1 MQESPLWGAFLT
13 GGLSLLLQQI
23 HECIKCNQCIK
34 YKSVMKFIPVSAPG
48 TLGIYQTLIWTL
60 VSKWFLGDIVLT
72 MVLTIN
78 VSLYCQMSIWIIY
91 VFNVYVYQN
100 YSGHLQYGVINILLY
115 LIYMHGIMVYWG
127 F

>member
-1 MQESPLWGAFLT
+1 M
-13 GGLSLLLQQI
+13 
-23 HECIKCNQCIK
+23 K
-34 YKSVMKFIPVSAPG
+34 YIPVSAPG

-72 MVLTIN
+72 MVLLIN
-78 VSLYCQMSIWIIY
+78 VSLYYQMSIWIIC

-100 YSGHLQYGVINILLY
+100 YSVNLQFGAIKILLY
-115 LIYMHGIMVYWG
+115 LIYMQGIMVNWG

>member
-1 MQESPLWGAFLT
+1 M
-13 GGLSLLLQQI
+13 
-23 HECIKCNQCIK
+23 K
-34 YKSVMKFIPVSAPG
+34 YIPVSAPG

-72 MVLTIN
+72 MVLLIN
-78 VSLYCQMSIWIIY
+78 VSLYYQMSIWIIY

-100 YSGHLQYGVINILLY
+100 YSVNLQFGAIKILLY
-115 LIYMHGIMVYWG
+115 LIYMQGIMVNWG